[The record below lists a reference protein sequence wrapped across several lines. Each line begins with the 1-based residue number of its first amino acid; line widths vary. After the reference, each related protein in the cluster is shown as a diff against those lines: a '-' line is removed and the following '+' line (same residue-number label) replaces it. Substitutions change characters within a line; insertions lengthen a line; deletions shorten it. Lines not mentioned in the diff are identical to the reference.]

1 MPVHDMGDAPD
12 PLRFQGR
19 GDQTNVRYIQPRG
32 SSSGAGG
39 SSSRDLG
46 LDDGSYSPDD
56 FYVASTNQHDH
67 SETTQLKLPKHVKAL
82 ANQFVNNEEI
92 PAYRS
97 VNDVIRDALVHRL
110 QYLQHEY
117 HASPALQLW
126 ITMETTRT
134 RLETIQ
140 AEMIAQ
146 RQLVDYVREV
156 VDQAVENRDPAMLEL
171 IATSGTEFVRTAREP
186 HRGTVLDHLRMGF
199 KSLGL
204 DDAALQELAAEE
216 TADRFDPS
224 VEIHEEPHQ

>member
-1 MPVHDMGDAPD
+1 MPVHDMGDASD
-12 PLRFQGR
+12 PLRFR
-19 GDQTNVRYIQPRG
+19 ARTAQTNVRYIRPEDAQA
-32 SSSGAGG
+32 GA
-39 SSSRDLG
+39 RDLG
-46 LDDGSYSPDD
+46 LDDGAYSPDD

-67 SETTQLKLPKHVKAL
+67 SETVQLKLPKHVKAL

-97 VNDVIRDALVHRL
+97 VNDLVRDAMVHRM

-140 AEMIAQ
+140 AEMTAQ

-156 VDQAVENRDPAMLEL
+156 VEQAVENRDPAMLEL
-171 IATSGTEFVRTAREP
+171 IVTSGTEFVRAAREP
-186 HRGTVLDHLRMGF
+186 HRSTVLDHLRMGYTA
-199 KSLGL
+199 LNL
-204 DDAALQELAAEE
+204 DDTALRELAAEE
-216 TADRFDPS
+216 AADRWEPS